1 MLHLIISYKV
11 IKNSLVKKV
20 SLVFPLLDHLAW
32 AEVMEVTVQWLQD
45 MLVQHLWLEQH
56 MVMVR
61 SLHATNI
68 SY

>member
-1 MLHLIISYKV
+1 MISYKV

-20 SLVFPLLDHLAW
+20 SLVFPLLDRLAW
-32 AEVMEVTVQWLQD
+32 AEVMEVTVQWRLQD